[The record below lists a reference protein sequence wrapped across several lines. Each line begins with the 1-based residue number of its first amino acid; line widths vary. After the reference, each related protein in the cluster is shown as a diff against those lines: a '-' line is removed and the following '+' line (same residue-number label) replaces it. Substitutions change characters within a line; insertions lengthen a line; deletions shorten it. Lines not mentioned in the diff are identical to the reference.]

1 MSTLEQVQSIFR
13 DVFDDEELILK
24 ETMSAKDIEDWDS
37 LTHIQ
42 LVSKIE
48 KHFNIHFSVAEIT
61 HMKQVKDLL
70 QLIES
75 KRP

>member
-1 MSTLEQVQSIFR
+1 MSILDQVQRIFR
-13 DVFDDEELILK
+13 DVFDDEHLELK

-48 KHFNIHFSVAEIT
+48 KHFNVRFSVAEIT

-70 QLIES
+70 HLIES
-75 KRP
+75 KRQ

>member
-1 MSTLEQVQSIFR
+1 MSIFEQVQRIFQ
-13 DVFDDEELILK
+13 DVFDDESLVLE

-48 KHFNIHFSVAEIT
+48 KHFNVRFSVAEIS

-70 QLIES
+70 NLIES
-75 KRP
+75 KRQ